1 MARKRKKKNA
11 RPAGM
16 GNDALHQ
23 AMQDKR
29 RSNAAQPHL
38 DSRTQRARTRA
49 DATRKAITDSRR
61 SLEGHECRIPS
72 RIRH

>member
-1 MARKRKKKNA
+1 MARKRKKPRA
-11 RPAGM
+11 GLAGM
-16 GNDALHQ
+16 GNDALHH
-23 AMQDKR
+23 AMQEKR

-61 SLEGHECRIPS
+61 SLEGHGCQ
-72 RIRH
+72 RHRRR